1 MTTKKIARFDFT
13 EGWLQKKGY
22 KSGLG
27 YKKSVQ
33 KWAWIQKKR
42 TKVSLDTKYLKGD
55 YKKIARFDLDYKVL
69 EGCLQKKRSK
79 SADWLLAP

>member
-1 MTTKKIARFDFT
+1 MGLDTKYLKGDYKKIARFDFT

-27 YKKSVQ
+27 YK
-33 KWAWIQKKR
+33 KKR

>member
-1 MTTKKIARFDFT
+1 
-13 EGWLQKKGY
+13 
-22 KSGLG
+22 
-27 YKKSVQ
+27 
-33 KWAWIQKKR
+33 
-42 TKVSLDTKYLKGD
+42 LDTKYLKGD